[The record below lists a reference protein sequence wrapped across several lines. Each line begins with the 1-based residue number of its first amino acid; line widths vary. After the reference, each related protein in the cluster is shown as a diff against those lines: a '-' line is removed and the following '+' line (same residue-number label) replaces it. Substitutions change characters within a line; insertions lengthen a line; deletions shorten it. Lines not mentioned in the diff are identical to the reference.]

1 MKIQR
6 EKHHLFSLF
15 VRLSIVYSVLFVTNV
30 KTACGAVSDS
40 YYYSSGRKNMLPLSK
55 KMVAVRFKPEV
66 TSERQ
71 RAIAESQGT
80 LPSFSERKELPVF
93 KITLLSLRQVATEE
107 TIIQTIDSL
116 NANEDVEFANPVF
129 DFPDAELTLTDE
141 FIVKF
146 TPSVTKEEIEAFNRL
161 NGVETA
167 RKEKWAEWYVLRVK
181 DPRNMNA
188 LKMANLY
195 YESPITIYSVP
206 NFVRRLEP
214 MSVTPNDTYF
224 QQQWA
229 LHNGGQIPPGGT
241 QDADIDAPEGWE
253 ISTGSPDIV
262 IAIIDEGVDITHEDL
277 VNKLVAGYDFVE
289 NDNDPSPWNNDA
301 HGTACAGLAAGQTNN
316 TIGVAGVAWGCKIM
330 PIRIAYGYGGGWWYY
345 DTWIAGGIQWAADN
359 RADVLSNSWGG
370 GSPSDAIT
378 EAVQYAK
385 NYGRGGKG
393 CVVVFAAGNSGSY
406 VAYPAWLDE
415 VIAVGATDH
424 DDERWDYS
432 NFGSELDV
440 VAPSGLTN
448 LQGNIWTTDITGSAG
463 YNNRNPDI
471 LDYTD
476 KMGGTSAAAPQVAG
490 LAALIL
496 SVNPDLTSDEVQFF
510 IESTADDKGTTGWD
524 QYYGWGRINVY
535 KALIE
540 AAKNEQ
546 ILRKVDDVNDGDS
559 VLPDEEIT
567 YTIHYAN
574 PVTDENDPNY
584 IGTLTGV
591 TIVDYLPQE
600 LDPNNPFDPAYSLSN
615 HRYVWNIGTLS
626 PGNSNSIQVR
636 VIVNELAEPLG
647 KITNVCVLRANEI
660 GPVTSVE
667 VTDVNS
673 WNPGIVYVNKQAT
686 GSNTGMSWNNV
697 YRCLHKALERGQ
709 EGCGSEIWVAAG
721 TYKPDTNA
729 VDPNKYATFE
739 LADGVGLYGGFA
751 GNETSREQRNPLA
764 NQTIL
769 TGDIDND
776 DTGDIQDVVTAL
788 GIGQTT
794 IIDGFTITKG
804 LWSGLWCDPNSSPII
819 ANNTFKANWDGVD
832 CNGTPTIINCI
843 VENNSRYGIFC
854 LPNSSPTITNNIIRG
869 NGGNGIYCQEIGEGV
884 EIEIK
889 NNWIHSN
896 GNNGIYIYN
905 PDFYAPAIIRNNTIV
920 NNAGYGINS
929 LWPEDANISNCIAW
943 YNSSG
948 QLYSSN
954 GTFEKVRYSC
964 IQNGDTNNGNINIDP
979 LFYNDP
985 NDPNNFHLSSNS
997 PCIDAGNPFAD
1008 YAGETDIDGEGRV
1021 KDGNADGIERVD
1033 MGADEYYWSP
1043 ADFNDDRIVNFI
1055 DYARFANAWD
1065 SNDSN
1070 SNWDPICNIGI
1081 PANNRIDYNDLAVF
1095 CEDWLWQAGW
1105 TQLIG
1110 FMMMGQGMSEEG
1122 GVLFAPAETSL
1133 QAVSAEQ
1140 QIEKVEPLKI
1150 EQLIKWLEELWLT
1163 DSEVR
1168 KTIDKAPWQKF
1179 MDSIKDGV

>member
-1 MKIQR
+1 VPGLTVVKLPANR
-6 EKHHLFSLF
+6 TVENALPAF
-15 VRLSIVYSVLFVTNV
+15 
-30 KTACGAVSDS
+30 KTASGILYAEPNYKIKLLSTFPNDPNFGELWGMHNTGQPHPRDYGGS
-40 YYYSSGRKNMLPLSK
+40 SSG
-55 KMVAVRFKPEV
+55 
-66 TSERQ
+66 
-71 RAIAESQGT
+71 
-80 LPSFSERKELPVF
+80 
-93 KITLLSLRQVATEE
+93 
-107 TIIQTIDSL
+107 
-116 NANEDVEFANPVF
+116 
-129 DFPDAELTLTDE
+129 
-141 FIVKF
+141 
-146 TPSVTKEEIEAFNRL
+146 TP
-161 NGVETA
+161 
-167 RKEKWAEWYVLRVK
+167 
-181 DPRNMNA
+181 
-188 LKMANLY
+188 
-195 YESPITIYSVP
+195 
-206 NFVRRLEP
+206 
-214 MSVTPNDTYF
+214 
-224 QQQWA
+224 
-229 LHNGGQIPPGGT
+229 
-241 QDADIDAPEGWE
+241 DADIDAPEAWE
-253 ISTGSPDIV
+253 ISTSSDIIVAVIDTGVNYNHPDLNANMWINPGE
-262 IAIIDEGVDITHEDL
+262 IPDNGLDDDNNGYIDDIY
-277 VNKLVAGYDFVE
+277 GYDFY
-289 NDNDPSPWNNDA
+289 NNDA
-301 HGTACAGLAAGQTNN
+301 DPIDDHFHGTHCAG
-316 TIGVAGVAWGCKIM
+316 TIGAVGNNDEGMVGVCWNVKIM
-330 PIRIAYGYGGGWWYY
+330 ALKFLSSSGGGWTADAIDSIEY
-345 DTWIAGGIQWAADN
+345 AALMG
-359 RADVLSNSWGG
+359 AHVLSNSWGG
-370 GSPSDAIT
+370 GDYSQSLKDAI
-378 EAVQYAK
+378 EATDANGVLFIA
-385 NYGRGGKG
+385 
-393 CVVVFAAGNSGSY
+393 AAGNSGYDNDSY
-406 VAYPAWLDE
+406 PVYPASYDCNNIIS
-415 VIAVGATDH
+415 VMATDH
-424 DDERWDYS
+424 YDVRSVHWDRYPPWAS
-432 NFGSELDV
+432 NYGATSVDLGAPGTDISSTFPTYETYAMAYYGFSTDYETISGTSMATPHVAGACALIWSANPTLNHLQVKQIILD
-440 VAPSGLTN
+440 
-448 LQGNIWTTDITGSAG
+448 TTDKLEALDGLCVTG
-463 YNNRNPDI
+463 
-471 LDYTD
+471 
-476 KMGGTSAAAPQVAG
+476 
-490 LAALIL
+490 
-496 SVNPDLTSDEVQFF
+496 
-510 IESTADDKGTTGWD
+510 
-524 QYYGWGRINVY
+524 GRLNLY
-535 KALIE
+535 KAVLE
-540 AAKNEQ
+540 AAKNGQ
-546 ILRKVDDVNDGDS
+546 ILSKVDNVSDGDS
-559 VLPDEEIT
+559 VLPGDEIT

-591 TIVDYLPQE
+591 TIIDYLPQE

-686 GSNTGMSWNNV
+686 GSNTGMSWNNA

-979 LFYNDP
+979 LFYDDP